1 MNKLATTITFA
12 LLFIGTIALPSFSQ
26 NNDDDGDGIPNSE
39 DACPGTKGTRANKG
53 CLGPGN
59 KAGQGKPTA
68 VPKSTATPTQKPTPV
83 VVPIASPT
91 PTATS
96 KPTPTK
102 TLTPAPNNQL
112 SDCRYIID
120 DPGCNKFFG
129 MPKSKITS
137 DFGIGNKYGSYTDI
151 GIFFYLNGLDDKEVV
166 DEITFYG
173 TSGEDSEYFKP
184 YFGQPSKSLD
194 WNSTVEEVTRL
205 YGEPTSRWQ
214 HADKPQ
220 SSLRYDDSLRLVFE
234 NNKLVKIVLRDPR
247 ADARY
252 LARRVAESEKEARES
267 QLKEPQTKAKSEA
280 TQMQADYETLLDTIE
295 RYNAEGMRIVNSERL
310 AIAAGGMFKAA
321 VEKKLDRVK
330 ANMDSSIDSFAKKYG
345 AKIPA
350 WMIKGIQAKRAGQ

>member
-1 MNKLATTITFA
+1 MKKLTFVFVLLFA
-12 LLFIGTIALPSFSQ
+12 LAFVPTSSFAQ
-26 NNDDDGDGIPNSE
+26 TNDDDGDGISNSE
-39 DACPGTKGTRANKG
+39 DLCPGTKGTRANKG
-53 CLGPGN
+53 CPGSGD
-59 KAGQGKPTA
+59 KAEPSKPIA
-68 VPKSTATPTQKPTPV
+68 VPKSIAT
-83 VVPIASPT
+83 PT
-91 PTATS
+91 PTATAT
-96 KPTPTK
+96 PTPTK
-102 TLTPAPNNQL
+102 ILTPSPNRQL

-120 DPGCNKFFG
+120 DSGCNKFFG

-151 GIFFYLNGLDDKEVV
+151 GIFFYLNGLDNQEVV

-173 TSGEDSEYFKP
+173 TSGESSQYFKP
-184 YFGQPSKSLD
+184 YFGQPAKNLSWD
-194 WNSTVEEVTRL
+194 STTEEVIRL

-220 SSLRYDDSLRLVFE
+220 SSLRYDDSLRMEFE
-234 NNKLVKIVLRDPR
+234 DNKLVKIVLRDPK

-252 LARRVAESEKEARES
+252 LARRAAESEKEARDS
-267 QLKEPQTKAKSEA
+267 QLIETQTKARSEA

-295 RYNAEGMRIVNSERL
+295 RYNAEGMRIINSERL

-330 ANMDSSIDSFAKKYG
+330 ANMDSAIDSFARKYG
-345 AKIPA
+345 AKVPA